1 MVAMSEEATVA
12 KSPNL
17 GDVEGALVHDQN
29 SLQATISLAGR
40 TALVTGAGSGIG
52 KASAATLAAAGAT
65 VYCGDLLQ
73 ETAEATASEIR
84 ELGGNA
90 IGCGVNIG
98 VRSEV
103 NAFVERAIAETGR
116 LDIVCN
122 IAGMMSEAKVLD
134 ITEEDLDQMLQV
146 NLKGALFVSQAAG
159 KFMVDHGGGSII
171 NMASTA
177 VLAPSPDIAVY
188 AMTKAALVQ
197 MTKTMSVEVGKYG
210 VRVNTIAP
218 GFVPTKMTSRYYT
231 NPDGTEDAAMKE
243 MVLTPMAKFAP
254 LRRVGTPDDIAHA
267 VLYLASDLSSFVTGQ
282 LIAPNGGV
290 AGVS

>member
-1 MVAMSEEATVA
+1 M
-12 KSPNL
+12 
-17 GDVEGALVHDQN
+17 HDQN
-29 SLQATISLAGR
+29 SLQAIISLEGR

-65 VYCGDLLQ
+65 VYCGDLLE
-73 ETAEATASEIR
+73 ETAQSTAAEIR
-84 ELGGNA
+84 SLGGKA
-90 IGCGVNIG
+90 VGCGLDISD
-98 VRSEV
+98 RAQV

-116 LDIVCN
+116 LDIACN
-122 IAGMMSEAKVLD
+122 IAGMMSESKVLD
-134 ITEEDLDQMLQV
+134 ITEGDLDQMLQV

-159 KFMVDHGGGSII
+159 KFMSENGGGSII

-231 NPDGTEDAAMKE
+231 APDGTEDAAMKE
-243 MVLTPMAKFAP
+243 MVLKPMAKFAP

-282 LIAPNGGV
+282 LLAPNGGV

>member
-1 MVAMSEEATVA
+1 M
-12 KSPNL
+12 
-17 GDVEGALVHDQN
+17 HDQT
-29 SLQATISLAGR
+29 SLMTTISLRGR
-40 TALVTGAGSGIG
+40 TAIVTGAGSGIG

-65 VYCGDLLQ
+65 VYCGDLLVD
-73 ETAEATASEIR
+73 TAEATAAEIR
-84 ELGGNA
+84 RLGGNA
-90 IGCGVNIG
+90 IGCGVNIA

-103 NAFVERAIAETGR
+103 NAFVERAIADTGR

-243 MVLTPMAKFAP
+243 MVLKPMAKFAP
-254 LRRVGTPDDIAHA
+254 LRRVGTPDDIAHC
-267 VLYLASDLSSFVTGQ
+267 VLYLASDLSSYVTGQ
-282 LIAPNGGV
+282 LLAPNGGV

>member
-1 MVAMSEEATVA
+1 MICLTG
-12 KSPNL
+12 K
-17 GDVEGALVHDQN
+17 
-29 SLQATISLAGR
+29 
-40 TALVTGAGSGIG
+40 TAIVTGAGSGIG

-65 VYCGDLLQ
+65 VYCGDVIG
-73 ETAEATASEIR
+73 ESAEGTASEIR
-84 ELGGNA
+84 ALGGA
-90 IGCGVNIG
+90 AVGCQVDIS

-103 NAFVERAIAETGR
+103 NAFVERAITETGC

-122 IAGMMSEAKVLD
+122 IAGMMSESKVLD
-134 ITEEDLDQMLQV
+134 IDETDLDQMLQV
-146 NLKGALFVSQAAG
+146 NLKGALFMSQAAG
-159 KFMVDHGGGSII
+159 KFMVEHGGGSII

-188 AMTKAALVQ
+188 AITKAALVQ
-197 MTKTMSVEVGKYG
+197 LTKTMSVEVGKYG

-231 NPDGTEDAAMKE
+231 SADGTEDQAMKDL
-243 MVLTPMAKFAP
+243 VLAPMAKFAP

-282 LIAPNGGV
+282 LLAPNGGV